1 MTLIAPVVPKSQTER
16 HLEQALTSIRKYEC
30 WRLNRYLAI
39 DDAKRGNIQH
49 FGGSTA
55 LGFND
60 VGYFNRV
67 YDFGTENLEQIE
79 LITGFYDSIWR
90 ARNYF
95 PIELIARSDFDF
107 QASQDILQSFDFLPG
122 ERLVRLGLDLTS
134 RIQQH
139 QHPTFHNRKASSPSE
154 SRPRIEYRH
163 PTPSEYPAVL
173 DLYLNGFGAPLVNH
187 PSAKRNM
194 MQLFN
199 RSEFVTWCAFSDKSP
214 IAIGMIYLDG
224 PFAVLA
230 AGVTHPHFRNL
241 GIHEDLIQLRIAHAK
256 SIECQAIYT
265 WTQFGGQSH
274 RNLLAEGFAEL
285 RVERVWRREAGP
297 SMHIPKPPK
306 STS

>member
-1 MTLIAPVVPKSQTER
+1 MTLIAPEVLKPQTQR
-16 HLEQALTSIRKYEC
+16 HLEQALTSIREYEC

-39 DDAKRGNIQH
+39 DDAKRGKIQR
-49 FGGSTA
+49 FGSSTA

-67 YDFGTENLEQIE
+67 YDFGTENLEQLE
-79 LITGFYDSIWR
+79 LITGFYDSIWPT
-90 ARNYF
+90 NNHF
-95 PIELIARSDFDF
+95 PIELIARCDFDF
-107 QASQDILQSFDFLPG
+107 QTSQDILQRFNFLPG
-122 ERLVRLGLDLTS
+122 EKLVRLGLDLTS
-134 RIQQH
+134 TIKQY
-139 QHPTFHNRKASSPSE
+139 QHPSFQNRKASSPCE
-154 SRPRIEYRH
+154 FPPGLEYRH
-163 PTPSEYPAVL
+163 PTPREYPAVL
-173 DLYLNGFGAPLVNH
+173 DLYLNGFGAPLANH

-199 RSEFVTWCAFSDKSP
+199 RSELVTWCAFSDKSP
-214 IAIGMIYLDG
+214 IAIGMIYLEG

-230 AGVTHPHFRNL
+230 AGVTHPYFRNL

-297 SMHIPKPPK
+297 SMHIPSPPK